1 MNGPGASAGSHAM
14 RNATRSPAPAA
25 ERVKGHTRVNAG
37 LLRKRTADVNLALG
51 LVLLLAWTVLPIFY
65 LGVLSVK
72 PERILLDRPSLNFV
86 PTFERYGQLLRWDKL
101 GAPIEHSVVSA
112 TLGTAGAL
120 LLGSLA
126 ATAFTLFDFRGKR
139 LLFFAV
145 LLTRLYPPMTTII
158 PVYLMLRHLGLL
170 DTVTALVLVF
180 TALQTPLVL
189 WIMFTTLGAI
199 PRDIVEGAVLDGAS
213 LPVVAGRILLPLAVP
228 GLITAAILSFI
239 FCWNDFLLP
248 LVVTSSA
255 ARTGTVAIMTYTET
269 YRNVLWGPLSTVSI
283 AMIAPT
289 IVFMLALRAYLV
301 KGLTAG
307 MLKG

>member
-1 MNGPGASAGSHAM
+1 
-14 RNATRSPAPAA
+14 
-25 ERVKGHTRVNAG
+25 VIV
-37 LLRKRTADVNLALG
+37 
-51 LVLLLAWTVLPIFY
+51 
-65 LGVLSVK
+65 
-72 PERILLDRPSLNFV
+72 
-86 PTFERYGQLLRWDKL
+86 
-101 GAPIEHSVVSA
+101 
-112 TLGTAGAL
+112 
-120 LLGSLA
+120 
-126 ATAFTLFDFRGKR
+126 
-139 LLFFAV
+139 FA
-145 LLTRLYPPMTTII
+145 
-158 PVYLMLRHLGLL
+158 
-170 DTVTALVLVF
+170 
-180 TALQTPLVL
+180 ALQTPLVL
-189 WIMFTTLGAI
+189 WVMVTALSAI
-199 PRDIVEGAVLDGAS
+199 PRDIIEGAVLDGAS
-213 LPVVAGRILLPLAVP
+213 LPTVVQKVLLPLAVP